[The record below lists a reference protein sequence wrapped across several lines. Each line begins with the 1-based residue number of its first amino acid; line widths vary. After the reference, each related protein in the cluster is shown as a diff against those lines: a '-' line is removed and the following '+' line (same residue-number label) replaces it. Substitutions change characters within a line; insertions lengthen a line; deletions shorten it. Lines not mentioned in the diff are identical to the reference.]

1 MKIINNR
8 QYVVLNDIKVGVWAI
23 EMTDLIMHCVDFPI
37 NQKRMLRKMEE
48 LKVIF
53 DGNQP
58 RL

>member
-53 DGNQP
+53 DGN
-58 RL
+58 